1 LSFEGGRRSF
11 GIEGYAPA
19 EGEDME
25 VHFSVVGPGYFE
37 TVKTPIARGRALSAT
52 DAKGRGAVVVN
63 QAFVNRYWPGK
74 SGLGERIVA
83 HRSVDGRSV
92 ETPMEVAGVAQNGKY
107 VSLGEEARPFIF
119 YPQSH
124 LYEAQMNVLLRTSGD
139 PARLAA
145 EVRSAV
151 ASLDPNLPLFD
162 FKTLEQHLGLAL
174 FPVRAVAWL
183 LGLMGALALFL
194 AVLGLHG
201 VLSYSVSRRTREIGI
216 RMAIGAQRDAVLRM
230 ILGFGA
236 RLTTAGLALGLL
248 AALGVTRFLTFLLY
262 GISPLDP
269 LTFVLVPGLL
279 LAVSLGAA
287 ALPARRAA
295 AVEPVEA
302 LREE

>member
-1 LSFEGGRRSF
+1 
-11 GIEGYAPA
+11 
-19 EGEDME
+19 
-25 VHFSVVGPGYFE
+25 
-37 TVKTPIARGRALSAT
+37 
-52 DAKGRGAVVVN
+52 
-63 QAFVNRYWPGK
+63 
-74 SGLGERIVA
+74 
-83 HRSVDGRSV
+83 
-92 ETPMEVAGVAQNGKY
+92 
-107 VSLGEEARPFIF
+107 
-119 YPQSH
+119 
-124 LYEAQMNVLLRTSGD
+124 
-139 PARLAA
+139 
-145 EVRSAV
+145 
-151 ASLDPNLPLFD
+151 
-162 FKTLEQHLGLAL
+162 
-174 FPVRAVAWL
+174 
-183 LGLMGALALFL
+183 MGALALFL